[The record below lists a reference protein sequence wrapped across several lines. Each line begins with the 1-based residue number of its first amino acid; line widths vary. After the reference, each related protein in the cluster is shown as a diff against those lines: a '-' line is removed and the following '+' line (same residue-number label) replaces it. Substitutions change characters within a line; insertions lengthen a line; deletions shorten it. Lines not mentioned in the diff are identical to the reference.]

1 MKISPKT
8 KATFKIV
15 GSVALFGLAA
25 VVLVK
30 IYRTADKY
38 EKLADNI
45 DQNGIRYLLK

>member
-8 KATFKIV
+8 KATVKTV
-15 GSVALFGLAA
+15 GYVALFGLAA

-30 IYRTADKY
+30 IYKTADKY

-45 DQNGIRYLLK
+45 DANGLRYLLK